1 MKRRNE
7 TESKKAAAVKNEESK
22 ALALFRAVTYDGEKC
37 LYDWKGGTV
46 NLADLFFT
54 AMDHDINMA
63 AVICHLCMCLCNPLQ
78 LDICKGDTKKWQQLT
93 LKCASV
99 AVALGGRYD
108 KAGIAKPEN
117 GKEVSDGKEEK
128 A

>member
-22 ALALFRAVTYDGEKC
+22 ALALFRVVTYDDGRC
-37 LYDWKGGTV
+37 LCEWRGSTV

-54 AMDHDINMA
+54 AMDHDTNMA
-63 AVICHLCMCLCNPLQ
+63 AIICQ
-78 LDICKGDTKKWQQLT
+78 VAKDYIDACKGDAKKWKQLT

-99 AVALGGRYD
+99 AVALGSRYD
-108 KAGIAKPEN
+108 KAGIAKAED

>member
-7 TESKKAAAVKNEESK
+7 AESKKTAAVKNEESK
-22 ALALFRAVTYDGEKC
+22 VLALFRVVTYDGGKC
-37 LYDWKGGTV
+37 LCEWKGSTV

-54 AMDHDINMA
+54 AMDHDTNMA
-63 AVICHLCMCLCNPLQ
+63 AVICTVAK
-78 LDICKGDTKKWQQLT
+78 DYIDTCKGDAKKWKQLT

-99 AVALGGRYD
+99 SVALGARYD
-108 KAGIAKPEN
+108 KAGIAKPED